1 MAQTLI
7 PTDVGFAE
15 FVSLLISETLESVLS
30 AQISQEQQR
39 QVLLD
44 AATLGLDRF
53 AASYVT
59 EEDIDLLLI
68 QLMPDDEGSTTVVV
82 GGEIPTTIVLD
93 ELGIS
98 LHDRDVS
105 DGTLTQLGVDRI
117 CDGARRTVGD
127 RQQAALR
134 ESARRGIP
142 RVVVD
147 EGRIVVK
154 LTFASFIVTD
164 DESED
169 NQALTDTKATSRVAT
184 SGRAAKIDPTGVPT
198 TTIPGVTVAARS
210 VSTRYLA
217 QAIPDALKDIR
228 LVVKPATA
236 EDQATNRTNVYGEVE
251 LHFRTIF

>member
-30 AQISQEQQR
+30 TQISQEQQR

-44 AATLGLDRF
+44 AATLDLDRF

-59 EEDIDLLLI
+59 EDDIDLLLI
-68 QLMPDDEGSTTVVV
+68 QLMPDGEGSTMVVV
-82 GGEIPTTIVLD
+82 GGETPATIVLD

-98 LHDRDVS
+98 LHTRDTSDR
-105 DGTLTQLGVDRI
+105 TLTQTGVDRI
-117 CDGARRTVGD
+117 RDGARMILGD
-127 RQQAALR
+127 QQQVALR

-142 RVVVD
+142 RIVVN

-154 LTFASFIVTD
+154 LTFASFVVTD
-164 DESED
+164 ED
-169 NQALTDTKATSRVAT
+169 FEDDQTLTDTKAASRAATSR
-184 SGRAAKIDPTGVPT
+184 RAAKIDPTGIPT
-198 TTIPGVTVAARS
+198 TANPSVTVAARS

-217 QAIPDALKDIR
+217 RAIPDALKDVR
-228 LVVKPATA
+228 LIVKPATA
-236 EDQATNRTNVYGEVE
+236 EDQATNRANVYGEVE